1 MLSAK
6 TIVNSSSQT
15 ISISHNDDISLKSLL
30 LTTRA
35 YLTYLLRSWKFIT
48 FCGFLT
54 AFIFLAHG
62 FRNPPLYRANI
73 NFMLNEDEGSA
84 LGGISSILGQF
95 GLGGSSSESNLD
107 KLIEL
112 SRARTILQSA
122 LFTRESING
131 QTDYLANH
139 LIGSMEAEKKWTG
152 NNLLPFGKDDELDLT
167 GFRFTHEDFSSFSLL
182 ENKALKKLHR
192 FMMGKELQGGA
203 FLSDYSEFS
212 RILNFSMTSTDADL
226 SIKIVKNLY
235 NKLDD
240 YYFGKSVEKQTKNYN
255 LIKTKYDSIQTA
267 LNSVM
272 YGIAQFED
280 QKQGLVRKQDTY
292 RLKQMKGEE
301 LKLAGMLAEVE
312 KQYQLAQIAKQSND
326 AYIQL
331 IDDPILPLK
340 PVNKGRI
347 YYFLLGGLVGGFLS
361 LTYLIFKKI
370 YQDTIA

>member
-1 MLSAK
+1 
-6 TIVNSSSQT
+6 
-15 ISISHNDDISLKSLL
+15 
-30 LTTRA
+30 
-35 YLTYLLRSWKFIT
+35 
-48 FCGFLT
+48 
-54 AFIFLAHG
+54 
-62 FRNPPLYRANI
+62 
-73 NFMLNEDEGSA
+73 
-84 LGGISSILGQF
+84 
-95 GLGGSSSESNLD
+95 
-107 KLIEL
+107 
-112 SRARTILQSA
+112 
-122 LFTRESING
+122 
-131 QTDYLANH
+131 
-139 LIGSMEAEKKWTG
+139 MEAEKKWTG